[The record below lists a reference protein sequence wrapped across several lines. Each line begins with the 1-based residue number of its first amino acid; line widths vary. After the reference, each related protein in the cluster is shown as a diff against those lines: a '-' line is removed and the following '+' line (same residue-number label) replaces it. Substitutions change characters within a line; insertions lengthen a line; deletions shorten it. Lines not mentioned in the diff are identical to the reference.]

1 MTDTSATARRF
12 REIGNAFAAY
22 ADGLE
27 PESSLTACGL
37 CYALEQVRMRDGLS
51 GSYSSDEHGL
61 IYDGLW
67 GNGQDIGYTS
77 DNASLRA
84 LYAYL
89 IAEYVAS
96 EPLPTDHGGEG

>member
-1 MTDTSATARRF
+1 MSDTSATARRF

-27 PESSLTACGL
+27 PETSLTACGL
-37 CYALEQVRMRDGLS
+37 CYAISALRLRDGLS
-51 GSYSSDEHGL
+51 DNYDSDEHDL

-67 GNGQDIGYTS
+67 GNGQYVGYTR
-77 DNASLRA
+77 DNASVRA

-96 EPLPTDHGGEG
+96 EPRPTGHGGEG